1 MVSEI
6 VPIPHLC
13 FGNSATDN
21 FYLLTKIG
29 TGGVQPPHEQPTS
42 GNDLKILSRLP
53 EFGQLTITPNN
64 LIN

>member
-6 VPIPHLC
+6 VPIPNLW

-29 TGGVQPPHEQPTS
+29 TGGVQPHEQPTS

-53 EFGQLTITPNN
+53 EFGQLIITPNN